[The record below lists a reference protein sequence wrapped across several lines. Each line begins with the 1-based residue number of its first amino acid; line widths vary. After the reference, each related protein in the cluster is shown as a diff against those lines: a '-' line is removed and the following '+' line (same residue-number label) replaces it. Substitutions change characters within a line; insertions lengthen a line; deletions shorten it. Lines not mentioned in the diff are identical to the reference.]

1 MTRCANFPVIYG
13 CLPVSVRFRPTL
25 AYNSPP
31 TVFILRIIG
40 GSARGTRLSTFSGLN
55 VRPTP
60 DRVREAVFS
69 ILFSRLGKFEGKKV
83 LDLYAG
89 SGAMALEALSRGADT
104 ATLVERDPKAIRLIE
119 ANARTCRLN
128 DFVHI
133 IRSDVDSAL
142 RKMDGNNPFDLI
154 FLDPPYDLSLT
165 ASALESIDRQGLLAQ
180 NGIVCAECGRKE
192 EPAQMIGSLSLI
204 DSRRY
209 GLTSVHLFVHTE
221 QGED

>member
-1 MTRCANFPVIYG
+1 LT
-13 CLPVSVRFRPTL
+13 
-25 AYNSPP
+25 YNPFS

-69 ILFSRLGKFEGKKV
+69 ILFSRAGMFAGKKI

-89 SGAMALEALSRGADT
+89 SGALALEALSRGAAS

-119 ANARTCRLN
+119 ANARTCRLS
-128 DFVHI
+128 DSVHI
-133 IRSDVDSAL
+133 MRANVDSAL
-142 RKMDGNNPFDLI
+142 LRMDESAPFDLI
-154 FLDPPYDLSLT
+154 FLDPPYDQGLA
-165 ASALESIDRQGLLAQ
+165 ASTLELIDRQGLLAQ
-180 NGIVCAECGRKE
+180 NGIVCAECDRKE
-192 EPAQMIGSLSLI
+192 DIPQQIGALSLI

-209 GLTSVHLFVHTE
+209 GLTAVHFFVHTE

>member
-1 MTRCANFPVIYG
+1 
-13 CLPVSVRFRPTL
+13 
-25 AYNSPP
+25 
-31 TVFILRIIG
+31 LRIIG

-209 GLTSVHLFVHTE
+209 GLTSVHFFVHTE